1 MNAAAMDLVCVGR
14 GVGPRRPWP
23 HNNNQLPVATSAVVE
38 AWKLRQSHQE
48 HHSSA
53 MRRSLPY
60 GGRSAR
66 LVATNANRPATS
78 AGERWRGEADME
90 AGEGE
95 LVPDAIAPRALRDIL
110 DYDPSSLTN
119 RRRSPLF
126 RRGTLASNPLAG
138 AVR

>member
-1 MNAAAMDLVCVGR
+1 
-14 GVGPRRPWP
+14 
-23 HNNNQLPVATSAVVE
+23 
-38 AWKLRQSHQE
+38 
-48 HHSSA
+48 

-60 GGRSAR
+60 GGRSAGLMTTTR
-66 LVATNANRPATS
+66 AHRPATS
-78 AGERWRGEADME
+78 GGERRRGEAEME

-126 RRGTLASNPLAG
+126 RRGSLTSNALAG